1 MENVYEVVSSFYWEE
16 PDLGE
21 IVPRREIER
30 FLRKHAWQGD
40 SEYDLLDTWYQ
51 VQVLLEYML
60 TISLTDFD
68 EMTADEYSRAIQY
81 IEQQTDEPITLDEA
95 SDLFEAW
102 HSFYEHL
109 LDVKL
114 IESIDALEEAQK
126 RMTGSDELT
135 YLETI
140 SLTDKINSMQGELVH
155 ADSEPPEF
163 NQFLAKMVDGLLLK
177 MSAFFQ
183 QQQFIKDFER
193 ALYFYTGPF
202 LDVVMKKDAA
212 FWYGFWDYFLFDYRL
227 IQSDRTPIMLFDAE
241 MYDMLNIEEQ
251 RVMNDLK
258 KVRFTVFYVKGSLD
272 NGWAECV
279 DLFTDETFALPKS
292 ELRSAESFDKKVY
305 YGHIRTNGVVLVN
318 HIVAVEASAAVRRR
332 IKSEVLNQLALFRC
346 SHPDATLSE
355 FFSRHGCAVRHLM
368 DILVSMRNVSVMSS
382 AHLSVMQSVDR
393 DNAISLRLAKEIEA
407 VVPTLSLYDKRQ
419 IGKMCTDYL
428 ARECRSLAIDAVT
441 ITAMVGVYLELN
453 HDQLMKLRSVV
464 MTEVDQEEVERR
476 QSIIKEE
483 LSIVRFDARYLS
495 EEGFIFSL
503 FIL

>member
-16 PDLGE
+16 PDLEE

-428 ARECRSLAIDAVT
+428 ARECHSLAIDAVT

>member
-16 PDLGE
+16 PDLEE

-114 IESIDALEEAQK
+114 IESIDALEEAQS

-292 ELRSAESFDKKVY
+292 ELRSADSFDKKVY

-428 ARECRSLAIDAVT
+428 ARECHSLASDAVT

>member
-1 MENVYEVVSSFYWEE
+1 
-16 PDLGE
+16 
-21 IVPRREIER
+21 
-30 FLRKHAWQGD
+30 
-40 SEYDLLDTWYQ
+40 
-51 VQVLLEYML
+51 
-60 TISLTDFD
+60 
-68 EMTADEYSRAIQY
+68 QY

-114 IESIDALEEAQK
+114 IESIDALEEAQS

-292 ELRSAESFDKKVY
+292 ELRSADSFDKKVY

-428 ARECRSLAIDAVT
+428 ARECHSLAIDAVT

-464 MTEVDQEEVERR
+464 MAEVDQEEVERR

>member
-16 PDLGE
+16 PDLEE

-114 IESIDALEEAQK
+114 IESIDALEEAQR

-227 IQSDRTPIMLFDAE
+227 IQSDRTPVMLFDAE

-292 ELRSAESFDKKVY
+292 ELRSADSFDKKVY

-318 HIVAVEASAAVRRR
+318 HIVAIEASAAVRRR
-332 IKSEVLNQLALFRC
+332 IKSEVLNQLALFCC

-428 ARECRSLAIDAVT
+428 ARECHSLAIDAVT

-464 MTEVDQEEVERR
+464 MTEADQEEIERR

>member
-16 PDLGE
+16 PDLEE

-114 IESIDALEEAQK
+114 IESIDALEEAQR

-227 IQSDRTPIMLFDAE
+227 IQSDRTPVMLFDAE

-292 ELRSAESFDKKVY
+292 ELRSADSFDKKVY

-318 HIVAVEASAAVRRR
+318 HIVAIEASAAVRRR

-428 ARECRSLAIDAVT
+428 ARECHSLAIDAVT

>member
-16 PDLGE
+16 PDLEE

-114 IESIDALEEAQK
+114 IESIDALEEAQR

-292 ELRSAESFDKKVY
+292 ELRSADSFDKKVY

-318 HIVAVEASAAVRRR
+318 HIVAIEASAAVRRR

-428 ARECRSLAIDAVT
+428 ARKCHSLAIDAVT

>member
-1 MENVYEVVSSFYWEE
+1 
-16 PDLGE
+16 
-21 IVPRREIER
+21 
-30 FLRKHAWQGD
+30 
-40 SEYDLLDTWYQ
+40 
-51 VQVLLEYML
+51 
-60 TISLTDFD
+60 
-68 EMTADEYSRAIQY
+68 
-81 IEQQTDEPITLDEA
+81 
-95 SDLFEAW
+95 
-102 HSFYEHL
+102 
-109 LDVKL
+109 
-114 IESIDALEEAQK
+114 
-126 RMTGSDELT
+126 
-135 YLETI
+135 
-140 SLTDKINSMQGELVH
+140 
-155 ADSEPPEF
+155 
-163 NQFLAKMVDGLLLK
+163 
-177 MSAFFQ
+177 
-183 QQQFIKDFER
+183 
-193 ALYFYTGPF
+193 
-202 LDVVMKKDAA
+202 
-212 FWYGFWDYFLFDYRL
+212 
-227 IQSDRTPIMLFDAE
+227 AE

-292 ELRSAESFDKKVY
+292 ELRSADSFDKKVY

-318 HIVAVEASAAVRRR
+318 HIVAIEASAAVRRR

-428 ARECRSLAIDAVT
+428 ARECHSLAIDAVT

-464 MTEVDQEEVERR
+464 MAEVDQEEVERR

>member
-16 PDLGE
+16 PDLEE

-114 IESIDALEEAQK
+114 IESIDALEEAQS

-227 IQSDRTPIMLFDAE
+227 IQSDRTPVMLFDAE

-292 ELRSAESFDKKVY
+292 ELRSADSFDKKVY

-318 HIVAVEASAAVRRR
+318 HIVAIEASAAVRRR

-428 ARECRSLAIDAVT
+428 ARECHSLAIDAVT

-464 MTEVDQEEVERR
+464 MAEVDQEEVERR

>member
-16 PDLGE
+16 PDLE
-21 IVPRREIER
+21 EVVPRRVVER
-30 FLRKHAWQGD
+30 FLRKRAWQGD
-40 SEYDLLDTWYQ
+40 SEYVLMDTWYQ

-81 IEQQTDEPITLDEA
+81 IEQQTDEPITVEEA

-102 HSFYEHL
+102 HSFYLHL
-109 LDVKL
+109 LDEKL
-114 IESIDALEEAQK
+114 IESIDALEDAQ
-126 RMTGSDELT
+126 RMMTSGDDLM

-140 SLTDKINSMQGELVH
+140 SLTDKINSMQGELTL
-155 ADSEPPEF
+155 ADREPPEF

-183 QQQFIKDFER
+183 QKQFIKDFER

-202 LDVVMKKDAA
+202 LDVVMKKDAS
-212 FWYGFWDYFLFDYRL
+212 FWFGFWDYFLFDYRM

-251 RVMNDLK
+251 RVINDLK
-258 KVRFTVFYVKGSLD
+258 EARFTVFYVKGSLD

-279 DLFTDETFALPKS
+279 DLFTEETFALPKS
-292 ELRSAESFDKKVY
+292 ELGNSESLDKKLY
-305 YGHIRTNGVVLVN
+305 YGHVRCNGVVLVN
-318 HIVAVEASAAVRRR
+318 HIVALEASAAVRRR
-332 IKSEVLNQLALFRC
+332 IKFEVLNQLSLFRC
-346 SHPDATLSE
+346 SHPDATLSD

-382 AHLSVMQSVDR
+382 AHLSAMGSVGQ
-393 DNAISLRLAKEIEA
+393 DNPISLRLAKEIDA
-407 VVPTLSLYDKRQ
+407 VVPSLSLYDKRQ
-419 IGKMCTDYL
+419 LGKMCMDYL
-428 ARECRSLAIDAVT
+428 ALDRHSLSIDVSTLA
-441 ITAMVGVYLELN
+441 AMVGVYLELN
-453 HDQLMKLRSVV
+453 HNQLTRIRSVV
-464 MTEVDQEEVERR
+464 AAEVDWEDVLAK
-476 QSIIKEE
+476 QSVIKEE
-483 LSIVRFDARYLS
+483 LSVLRFDARYLN

>member
-16 PDLGE
+16 PDLEE

-114 IESIDALEEAQK
+114 IESIDALEEAQR

-227 IQSDRTPIMLFDAE
+227 IQSDRTPVMLFDAE

-279 DLFTDETFALPKS
+279 DLFTDEMFALPKS
-292 ELRSAESFDKKVY
+292 ELRSADSFDKKVY

-318 HIVAVEASAAVRRR
+318 HIVAIEASAAVRRR

-428 ARECRSLAIDAVT
+428 ARECHSLAIDAVT

-464 MTEVDQEEVERR
+464 MKEVDQEEVERR

>member
-16 PDLGE
+16 PDLEE

-114 IESIDALEEAQK
+114 IESIDALEEAQR

-135 YLETI
+135 YIETI

-227 IQSDRTPIMLFDAE
+227 IQSDRTPVMLFDAE

-318 HIVAVEASAAVRRR
+318 HIVAIEASAAVRRR

-428 ARECRSLAIDAVT
+428 ARECHSLAIDAVT

>member
-16 PDLGE
+16 PDLEE

-114 IESIDALEEAQK
+114 IESIDALEEAQR

-227 IQSDRTPIMLFDAE
+227 IQSDRTPIML
-241 MYDMLNIEEQ
+241 
-251 RVMNDLK
+251 
-258 KVRFTVFYVKGSLD
+258 
-272 NGWAECV
+272 
-279 DLFTDETFALPKS
+279 
-292 ELRSAESFDKKVY
+292 
-305 YGHIRTNGVVLVN
+305 
-318 HIVAVEASAAVRRR
+318 
-332 IKSEVLNQLALFRC
+332 
-346 SHPDATLSE
+346 
-355 FFSRHGCAVRHLM
+355 
-368 DILVSMRNVSVMSS
+368 
-382 AHLSVMQSVDR
+382 
-393 DNAISLRLAKEIEA
+393 
-407 VVPTLSLYDKRQ
+407 
-419 IGKMCTDYL
+419 
-428 ARECRSLAIDAVT
+428 
-441 ITAMVGVYLELN
+441 
-453 HDQLMKLRSVV
+453 
-464 MTEVDQEEVERR
+464 
-476 QSIIKEE
+476 
-483 LSIVRFDARYLS
+483 
-495 EEGFIFSL
+495 
-503 FIL
+503 

>member
-16 PDLGE
+16 PDLEE

-30 FLRKHAWQGD
+30 FLRKRAWQGD
-40 SEYDLLDTWYQ
+40 SEYELLDTWYQ

-81 IEQQTDEPITLDEA
+81 IEQQTDEPITLEEA
-95 SDLFEAW
+95 SDLFAAW
-102 HSFYEHL
+102 HSFYLHL
-109 LDVKL
+109 LDAKL
-114 IESIDALEEAQK
+114 IESINALKEAQT
-126 RMTGSDELT
+126 RMTSGDELI

-140 SLTDKINSMQGELVH
+140 SLTDKINSMQGELAL

-183 QQQFIKDFER
+183 QKQFIKDFER

-258 KVRFTVFYVKGSLD
+258 ETRFTVFYVKGSLD
-272 NGWAECV
+272 NGWAECS
-279 DLFTDETFALPKS
+279 DLFTEETFALPKS
-292 ELRSAESFDKKVY
+292 ELGSAESFEKKVY
-305 YGHIRTNGVVLVN
+305 YGHVRTNGVVFIN
-318 HIVAVEASAAVRRR
+318 HIVAIEASAAVRRR
-332 IKSEVLNQLALFRC
+332 IKSEILNQLSLFRC
-346 SHPDATLSE
+346 SHPNATLSE
-355 FFSRHGCAVRHLM
+355 FFSRHGCAVRHLI
-368 DILVSMRNVSVMSS
+368 DILSSMRNVSVMSS
-382 AHLSVMQSVDR
+382 AHLSVMRSIGH

-428 ARECRSLAIDAVT
+428 VLDSHSFAIDACT
-441 ITAMVGVYLELN
+441 IAAMVGVYLELN
-453 HDQLMKLRSVV
+453 HNQLMRIRSVV
-464 MTEVDQEEVERR
+464 TAEVDWEEVALK

-483 LSIVRFDARYLS
+483 LSIVRFDARYLN

>member
-1 MENVYEVVSSFYWEE
+1 
-16 PDLGE
+16 
-21 IVPRREIER
+21 
-30 FLRKHAWQGD
+30 WQGD

-114 IESIDALEEAQK
+114 IESIDALEEAQR

-292 ELRSAESFDKKVY
+292 ELRSADSFDKKVY

-318 HIVAVEASAAVRRR
+318 HIVAIEASAAVRRR

-428 ARECRSLAIDAVT
+428 ARKCHSLAIDAVT

>member
-16 PDLGE
+16 PDLEE
-21 IVPRREIER
+21 IVPRREVER

-40 SEYDLLDTWYQ
+40 SEYVLLDTWYQ

-60 TISLTDFD
+60 TISLHDFD

-81 IEQQTDEPITLDEA
+81 IEQQTDEPITVEEA

-102 HSFYEHL
+102 HSFYEYL
-109 LDVKL
+109 LNAKL
-114 IESIDALEEAQK
+114 IESIDALEEAQR
-126 RMTGSDELT
+126 RMTNSDELT

-140 SLTDKINSMQGELVH
+140 SLTDKINSMQGELAF

-163 NQFLAKMVDGLLLK
+163 NQFLAKMVEGLLLK

-183 QQQFIKDFER
+183 QKQFIKDFER

-241 MYDMLNIEEQ
+241 MYDMLDIEEQ
-251 RVMNDLK
+251 RVFSDLK
-258 KVRFTVFYVKGSLD
+258 EARFTVFYVNGSLD
-272 NGWAECV
+272 NGWAECK
-279 DLFTDETFALPKS
+279 DLFTEETFALPKT
-292 ELRSAESFDKKVY
+292 ELGNAESFDKKLY
-305 YGHIRTNGVVLVN
+305 YGHIRSNGVVLVN
-318 HIVAVEASAAVRRR
+318 HVVAIEASAAVRRR
-332 IKSEVLNQLALFRC
+332 IKYEVLNQLTLFRC
-346 SHPDATLSE
+346 SHLNATLSE

-368 DILVSMRNVSVMSS
+368 DILASMRNVSVMSS
-382 AHLSVMQSVDR
+382 AHVSAMQSVGH
-393 DNAISLRLAKEIEA
+393 DNVISLQLAKEIDMI
-407 VVPTLSLYDKRQ
+407 VPSLSLYDKRQ

-428 ARECRSLAIDAVT
+428 SRESHSLAIDAGT

-453 HDQLMKLRSVV
+453 HNQLMRIRSVAV
-464 MTEVDQEEVERR
+464 AEVDWEDVEKK
-476 QSIIKEE
+476 QNIIKEE
-483 LSIVRFDARYLS
+483 LSIVRFDARYLN

>member
-16 PDLGE
+16 PDLEE

-114 IESIDALEEAQK
+114 IESIDALEEAQR

-135 YLETI
+135 YIETI

-227 IQSDRTPIMLFDAE
+227 IQSDRTPVMLFDAE

-292 ELRSAESFDKKVY
+292 ELRSADSFDKKVY

-318 HIVAVEASAAVRRR
+318 HIVAIEASAAVRRR

-428 ARECRSLAIDAVT
+428 ARECHSLAIDAVT

>member
-16 PDLGE
+16 PDLEE

-114 IESIDALEEAQK
+114 IESIDALEEAQR

-135 YLETI
+135 YIETI

-155 ADSEPPEF
+155 ADREPPEF

-428 ARECRSLAIDAVT
+428 ARECHSLAIDAVT

-495 EEGFIFSL
+495 EEGFIF
-503 FIL
+503 

>member
-16 PDLGE
+16 PDLEE

-114 IESIDALEEAQK
+114 IESIDALEEAQR

-227 IQSDRTPIMLFDAE
+227 IQSDRTPVMLFDAE

-292 ELRSAESFDKKVY
+292 ELRSADSFDKKVY
-305 YGHIRTNGVVLVN
+305 YGHIRINGVVLVN

-428 ARECRSLAIDAVT
+428 ARECHSLAIDAVT

-464 MTEVDQEEVERR
+464 MAEVDQEEVERR

>member
-16 PDLGE
+16 PDLEE

-114 IESIDALEEAQK
+114 LESIDALEEAQR

-292 ELRSAESFDKKVY
+292 ELRSADSFDKKVY

-355 FFSRHGCAVRHLM
+355 VFSRHGCAVRHLM

-428 ARECRSLAIDAVT
+428 ARECHSLAIDAVT

>member
-16 PDLGE
+16 TDLEE

-114 IESIDALEEAQK
+114 IESIDALEEAQS

-292 ELRSAESFDKKVY
+292 ELRSADSFDKKVY

-318 HIVAVEASAAVRRR
+318 HIVAIEASAAVRRR

-428 ARECRSLAIDAVT
+428 ARECHSLASDAVT

>member
-16 PDLGE
+16 PDLEE

-227 IQSDRTPIMLFDAE
+227 IQSDRTPVMLFDAE

-292 ELRSAESFDKKVY
+292 ELRSADSFDKKVY

-318 HIVAVEASAAVRRR
+318 HIVAIEASAAVRRR

-428 ARECRSLAIDAVT
+428 ARECHSLAIDAVT

>member
-16 PDLGE
+16 PDLEE

-135 YLETI
+135 YIETI

-227 IQSDRTPIMLFDAE
+227 IQSDRTPVMLFDAE

-292 ELRSAESFDKKVY
+292 ELRSADSFDKKVY

-318 HIVAVEASAAVRRR
+318 HIVAIEASAAVRRR

-428 ARECRSLAIDAVT
+428 ARECHSLAIDAVT

-464 MTEVDQEEVERR
+464 MAEVDQEEVERR

>member
-16 PDLGE
+16 PDLEE

-114 IESIDALEEAQK
+114 IESIDALEEAQR

-135 YLETI
+135 YIETI

-227 IQSDRTPIMLFDAE
+227 IQSDRTPVMLFDAE

-318 HIVAVEASAAVRRR
+318 HIVAIEASATVRRR

-368 DILVSMRNVSVMSS
+368 DILISMRNVSVMSS

-428 ARECRSLAIDAVT
+428 ARECHSLAIDAVT

>member
-16 PDLGE
+16 PDLEE

-114 IESIDALEEAQK
+114 IESIDALEEAQR

-292 ELRSAESFDKKVY
+292 ELRSADSFDKKVY
-305 YGHIRTNGVVLVN
+305 YGHIRTNGVVFVN
-318 HIVAVEASAAVRRR
+318 HIVAIEASAAVRRR

-428 ARECRSLAIDAVT
+428 ARECHSLAIDAVT
-441 ITAMVGVYLELN
+441 ITAMAGVYLELN

>member
-16 PDLGE
+16 PDLEE

-114 IESIDALEEAQK
+114 IESIDALEEAQR

-428 ARECRSLAIDAVT
+428 ARECHSLAIDAVT

-495 EEGFIFSL
+495 EEGFIF
-503 FIL
+503 

>member
-16 PDLGE
+16 PDLEE

-114 IESIDALEEAQK
+114 IESIDALEEAQR

-155 ADSEPPEF
+155 ADREPPEF

-292 ELRSAESFDKKVY
+292 ELRSADSFDKKVY

-428 ARECRSLAIDAVT
+428 ARECHSLAIDAVT

-495 EEGFIFSL
+495 EEGFIF
-503 FIL
+503 

>member
-16 PDLGE
+16 PDLEE

-114 IESIDALEEAQK
+114 IESIDALEEAQR

-292 ELRSAESFDKKVY
+292 ELRSADSFDKKVY

-428 ARECRSLAIDAVT
+428 ARECHSLAIDAVT

-464 MTEVDQEEVERR
+464 MAEVDQEEVERR